1 MQGRYIYYATFLN
14 HYIHHNHSRVC
25 HESTHSNPKII
36 VSNHWEEAVAFIYVI
51 GATFLPVFKIS
62 QRLVKVHLVL
72 LSVVAIYTDV
82 VIEQCLIE
90 YIGYM
95 DAILN
100 RVIFAGSNGIAK
112 LSLV

>member
-1 MQGRYIYYATFLN
+1 M
-14 HYIHHNHSRVC
+14 
-25 HESTHSNPKII
+25 
-36 VSNHWEEAVAFIYVI
+36 
-51 GATFLPVFKIS
+51 
-62 QRLVKVHLVL
+62 L